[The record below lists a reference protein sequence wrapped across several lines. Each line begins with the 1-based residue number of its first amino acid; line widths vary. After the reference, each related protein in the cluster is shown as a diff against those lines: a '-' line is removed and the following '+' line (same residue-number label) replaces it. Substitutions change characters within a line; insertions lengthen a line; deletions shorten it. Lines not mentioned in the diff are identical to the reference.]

1 MFDLISIGTVSIDL
15 YFTGEDLTHDKDRF
29 EFAIG
34 GKYFAEKFFENL
46 GGGATNVAI
55 GTTKEGIHTALLAKI
70 GNNPFKK
77 LIVQKLEEIGVTYE
91 HFCQYE
97 DDYMNISSI
106 FVTEKGEK
114 SLVNYRTPHQ
124 HLFACHDDYEV
135 LKKARAIYLAN
146 LPSVSLTNRLEI
158 LRYAKKNNITTFANI
173 GVVDCRRPKEQIE
186 QFLKHVDVLII
197 NGHEFADMV
206 KVPYED
212 INFHQNIVMK
222 YIPYFLDQTLVI
234 TDGEKGSYAYHTA
247 ISYKYGVEKPTKMV
261 DSTGAGDGY
270 TAGFIAEYLTT
281 KNIERA
287 MACGAKYSAK
297 ILAKMGAN

>member
-1 MFDLISIGTVSIDL
+1 MLDLISIGTVSIDL
-15 YFTGEDLTHDKDRF
+15 YFTGESLTHDKDRF

-55 GTTKEGIHTALLAKI
+55 GTTREGLKTALLAKI

-77 LIVQKLEEIGVTYE
+77 LIVQKLKEVGVTYE
-91 HFCQYE
+91 HFCQY
-97 DDYMNISSI
+97 DDNYMNISSI
-106 FVTEKGEK
+106 FVTKQGEK
-114 SLVNYRTPHQ
+114 SLVNYRSPHQ
-124 HLFACHDDYEV
+124 HLFAGEEEFAA
-135 LKKARAIYLAN
+135 LKQARAIYLAN
-146 LPSVSLTNRLEI
+146 LPSVSLTDRIQI
-158 LRYAKKNNITTFANI
+158 LRYAKKHNIITFANI
-173 GVVDCRRPKEQIE
+173 GVVDCRRSVEQIKH
-186 QFLKHVDVLII
+186 FLKHVDVLII

-206 KVPYED
+206 KVPYKE

-247 ISYKYGVEKPTKMV
+247 ISYRYGIEKPTKMI

-270 TAGFIAEYLTT
+270 TAGFIAEYLTS
-281 KNIERA
+281 KDIERA
-287 MACGAKYSAK
+287 MAAGAQYSAK